1 MRSETFAFFTLCSRV
16 QIQIRVRID
25 CVKQRVSLW
34 RGAAQLNRNSTPSA
48 ARISCP
54 LERLDE
60 RVNEWT
66 SAVRHISIRTRAAS
80 AVFSTPTRRRRV
92 CATGRPERRRR
103 ALERR
108 EHCARRLRCQL
119 NMCPQSRRRARGRH
133 SIAIYKLRTTA
144 ITRRRRRRRRPV
156 CELCVLLSRSEE
168 HTSELQSQR

>member
-16 QIQIRVRID
+16 QIQIQIRVRID
-25 CVKQRVSLW
+25 CVKQRAALKQRVSLW

-54 LERLDE
+54 LKRLDE

-66 SAVRHISIRTRAAS
+66 SAVRHISVRTRAAS

-133 SIAIYKLRTTA
+133 SIAICKL
-144 ITRRRRRRRRPV
+144 
-156 CELCVLLSRSEE
+156 
-168 HTSELQSQR
+168 